1 MSTAKRAEI
10 RAVRRWLV
18 PTVCLL
24 AAGGY
29 LAVFLAAGKVGLA
42 IACAAI
48 MLAYGGIL
56 LIFSRRSEVAAI
68 LRDDGRDERR
78 AAINL
83 RASALTLQVL
93 VVVAIIMLFV
103 QLARGHDP
111 GDWGTI
117 CAIGGGT
124 YIAGIVFFARRG

>member
-1 MSTAKRAEI
+1 MSTVKRAEM

-18 PTVCLL
+18 PAVCLL

-29 LAVFLAAGKVGLA
+29 LAVFLSAGKVGLA

-56 LIFSRRSEVAAI
+56 VIFSRRSEVAAI
-68 LRDDGRDERR
+68 LRDDGSDERR

-93 VVVAIIMLFV
+93 VVFAITMLFA

-124 YIAGIVFFARRG
+124 YIAAIIFFARRS